1 MFHESLSLVSKA
13 IEMADKFREIKKAVD
28 SYLKKTKKISSPV
41 VGGVCLVIGVFIG
54 IGWFMVIN
62 WIKKTE
68 KPVNDRPP
76 ASINDCPDFS
86 PVQLYIKNP

>member
-1 MFHESLSLVSKA
+1 MLHESLSWASKA

-28 SYLKKTKKISSPV
+28 SYLKKTKKISAPV
-41 VGGVCLVIGVFIG
+41 VGGICLVIGVFIG
-54 IGWFMVIN
+54 IGCFMVIN

-76 ASINDCPDFS
+76 ASVDCPDFS
-86 PVQLYIKNP
+86 PVQLYIKKP